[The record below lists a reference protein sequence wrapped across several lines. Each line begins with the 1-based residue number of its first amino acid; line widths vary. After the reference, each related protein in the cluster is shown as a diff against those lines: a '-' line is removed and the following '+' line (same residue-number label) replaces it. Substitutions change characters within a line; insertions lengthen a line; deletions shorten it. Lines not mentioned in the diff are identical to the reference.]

1 MGSQLL
7 ALAASLG
14 CVNSRLNNSVLD
26 LFEQMALKR
35 QPVHAESA
43 EILACKSGT
52 DSKFLPSADAFKS
65 DTQGEKKTTKSLT
78 TPLVTETRGQGSAQT
93 SGCLPASVREKFIF
107 QQQRAVLSPT
117 LPAQTGVNSAQKVVS
132 PLSPGVTGGSA
143 FPKFSEPVVSQ
154 MRRSRKFL
162 LLFVK
167 QARQNNEVGTYSR
180 KSSAQTGASAIHS
193 SEKAADNVRVP
204 ISTKT
209 DSKALAGQTKSPLSS
224 GTSSSPTSPL
234 VTTPSSKLQP
244 HSNKAPGALNK
255 ESGKNSSHSKSSVV
269 GKVVSPTISKPPSSS
284 KHGNVVVK
292 TKSKHSGSKATL
304 QPSKPS
310 GHTKSSVPPSVPK
323 RSPPTALSSPA
334 TATTTLKDEK
344 PSENDDSEHMAIVYS
359 TLWVRHRNKVSLTL
373 DEKRDT
379 AAGEFARPPRPSTS
393 WCEQASASTLFQ
405 PSAVPAT
412 FRLPESMGLDDSDL
426 PRTHEGKHKGRRL
439 QFARRERWNEVPMH

>member
-1 MGSQLL
+1 
-7 ALAASLG
+7 
-14 CVNSRLNNSVLD
+14 
-26 LFEQMALKR
+26 MALKR

-43 EILACKSGT
+43 EILAC
-52 DSKFLPSADAFKS
+52 KS

-107 QQQRAVLSPT
+107 QQQRA
-117 LPAQTGVNSAQKVVS
+117 
-132 PLSPGVTGGSA
+132 
-143 FPKFSEPVVSQ
+143 FSEPVVSQ

-244 HSNKAPGALNK
+244 HSNKAPGSPPPQK
-255 ESGKNSSHSKSSVV
+255 SFSGGNTLKSSSIH
-269 GKVVSPTISKPPSSS
+269 GGSKVSSS
-284 KHGNVVVK
+284 G
-292 TKSKHSGSKATL
+292 TSGSKQVASLTT
-304 QPSKPS
+304 SK
-310 GHTKSSVPPSVPK
+310 SVPTPSP
-323 RSPPTALSSPA
+323 SPLSSKA
-334 TATTTLKDEK
+334 VNTAKASSRSSIQLTC
-344 PSENDDSEHMAIVYS
+344 V
-359 TLWVRHRNKVSLTL
+359 KV
-373 DEKRDT
+373 E
-379 AAGEFARPPRPSTS
+379 
-393 WCEQASASTLFQ
+393 
-405 PSAVPAT
+405 
-412 FRLPESMGLDDSDL
+412 
-426 PRTHEGKHKGRRL
+426 
-439 QFARRERWNEVPMH
+439 